1 MEKRTTFCNYTKFGP
16 RGDGLGHTKGVQRG
30 SAGGG
35 WGQRGQQGRGTDS
48 CTANPSHAPW
58 GVEVGED
65 GEDGAGAA
73 ARRTLAARHGRG
85 KGRERGKGGRDG
97 DERQAREG
105 YWGGG
110 WWPPSSRQPLARTLA
125 PAVAP
130 CPRRRGRAR
139 ESEHEREEGKR
150 SFVKEKPKLSIY
162 LSGWIPTRSGRSEK
176 EAEQK
181 LEKVRWSRRISFR

>member
-1 MEKRTTFCNYTKFGP
+1 MVEEAVERRWMNLALTRCARRMWEREGAA
-16 RGDGLGHTKGVQRG
+16 
-30 SAGGG
+30 S
-35 WGQRGQQGRGTDS
+35 QQ
-48 CTANPSHAPW
+48 AA
-58 GVEVGED
+58 VGE
-65 GEDGAGAA
+65 
-73 ARRTLAARHGRG
+73 GR
-85 KGRERGKGGRDG
+85 RERGKGRRDG

-105 YWGGG
+105 YGGGG

-150 SFVKEKPKLSIY
+150 SFVKEKTKLSIY
-162 LSGWIPTRSGRSEK
+162 LFGWILMRSGRSKK

-181 LEKVRWSRRISFR
+181 PDKVRRSRRISFR